1 MFELWMVSS
10 YYLKILFKRNIAI
23 DFLID
28 NAFLHNST
36 TIRNLTIQATTY
48 KLNRGKYI
56 GDVPYITY
64 QWIMS
69 LEFSMDG
76 AMVSLYPNH
85 DQHDNFSSEIS
96 WGFYS
101 DFFLLLAI

>member
-1 MFELWMVSS
+1 MVSS
-10 YYLKILFKRNIAI
+10 YYLKILFKRNIAA
-23 DFLID
+23 DFWID

-48 KLNRGKYI
+48 KLYRGKYI
-56 GDVPYITY
+56 GDLPYITY

-69 LEFSMDG
+69 LEFSMDR
-76 AMVSLYPNH
+76 AMVSLNPNH

-101 DFFLLLAI
+101 DLFFFLLLAI